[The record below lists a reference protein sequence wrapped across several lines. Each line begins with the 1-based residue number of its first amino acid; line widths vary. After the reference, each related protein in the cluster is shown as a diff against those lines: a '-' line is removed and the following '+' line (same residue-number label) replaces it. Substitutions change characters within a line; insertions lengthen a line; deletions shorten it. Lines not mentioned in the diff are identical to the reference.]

1 MSIVV
6 FWLHEYIEDDTM
18 LPYLAADPC
27 FKKFKDI
34 ELSAALAFAEQQR
47 KAGHSH
53 VTISSELSNHV
64 GKAGVT
70 SVEEGKTPDG
80 EDYEW
85 SKQHRGGPQLR

>member
-6 FWLHEYIEDDTM
+6 FWLHEYIEDGAM
-18 LPYLAADPC
+18 QLKAADPC

-34 ELSAALAFAEQQR
+34 ELSAALVFAEQQR